1 MGTNRAIWD
10 GIPEGLNGDRT
21 TTGAYAISSLPNF
34 STEGI
39 GALRHG
45 DKTTPCPDCGQAGEL
60 IGNIPFVNLHGR
72 CAAGNGAVV
81 ICGCPPGSNYLISP
95 AGPVGKS
102 RLQSTRIVGQPD
114 PVQHAQATHSPPHRQ
129 PANQHEE
136 ALPTTCACNR
146 DITMAEFRRIAT
158 GANESDLQAYLDLL
172 NLWMPWNGITT
183 CRAKA
188 HFLAQVCGETGSFST
203 MVEGGGQSQA
213 YAPYYGRGI
222 MQLTHDYNYRAYDNF
237 AGINSIST
245 PRIIESAPHSFMSGF
260 WVYGTL
266 LNLVSYGDNDD
277 FNFITAKIN
286 GGFNGYDVRLSSFD
300 TISTLL
306 KAEHL
311 NIKKLNRSFSF
322 SDSEIYNYRVY
333 AFEWGKWHDPG
344 LHSYVGTSKD
354 VSKALEGYRRALTL
368 YETHNDHHTIHLI
381 NTRINALA

>member
-114 PVQHAQATHSPPHRQ
+114 PVQHAQATHRHPHRQ

-136 ALPTTCACNR
+136 ALPTTCAC
-146 DITMAEFRRIAT
+146 
-158 GANESDLQAYLDLL
+158 
-172 NLWMPWNGITT
+172 
-183 CRAKA
+183 
-188 HFLAQVCGETGSFST
+188 
-203 MVEGGGQSQA
+203 
-213 YAPYYGRGI
+213 
-222 MQLTHDYNYRAYDNF
+222 
-237 AGINSIST
+237 
-245 PRIIESAPHSFMSGF
+245 IIEGP
-260 WVYGTL
+260 
-266 LNLVSYGDNDD
+266 
-277 FNFITAKIN
+277 
-286 GGFNGYDVRLSSFD
+286 
-300 TISTLL
+300 
-306 KAEHL
+306 
-311 NIKKLNRSFSF
+311 LNRALRLRGRLRGTERWIIGRLPHPGRRPDVVHFS
-322 SDSEIYNYRVY
+322 SSPAVVLLPLPIMR
-333 AFEWGKWHDPG
+333 G
-344 LHSYVGTSKD
+344 
-354 VSKALEGYRRALTL
+354 
-368 YETHNDHHTIHLI
+368 
-381 NTRINALA
+381 